1 MAVIPTRSNLDT
13 NTVNILNAI
22 RNTVG
27 GEYALAVPEAEASLR
42 SIHEVGEAIMS
53 YSPRQN
59 AFASTLVNRIIF
71 EVVKS
76 KEYENPWAMFKAG
89 YLEFGE
95 TVEEIFVNLASV
107 RQYAPSD
114 SPSNIFRRTIP
125 SIYAGYHS
133 MNIQVEYPLT
143 ISEDQ
148 LRQAF
153 TSINGVSDLIKG
165 CITSLITAMNYDEF
179 NVMKY
184 MLGRL
189 ALDGKIKIVQ
199 ISEPTAAN
207 GHAIVTAIKSV
218 SNKFEFLSDA
228 YNYAGVKNNC
238 KKDEQYLLEK
248 SDLNA
253 MVDVNV
259 LASAFN
265 MDKAEFLGHVVT
277 YDSIGEL
284 DTERLDIILSADP
297 NYTSLTSTEI
307 GYLNKIHAFLC
318 AKRFFMIYDNL
329 QKMTEAYNGDGLYM
343 NYFLHKW
350 QTMSTSPFEN
360 VVMFTDQTTTVT
372 LTISEGSTANILYEG
387 GTLQLTP
394 NVSVAGFGSKDVKW
408 SIAAGS
414 GTLANWSVSATGLVT
429 CNETA
434 ANKTAVVTATSVAD
448 PSVTASITLTSKTS
462 L

>member
-1 MAVIPTRSNLDT
+1 MATIPTSSSNFDN
-13 NTVNILNAI
+13 NTVNILNAV
-22 RNTVG
+22 RNSIG
-27 GEYALAVPEAEASLR
+27 GDYALAVPVAENNSR
-42 SIHEVGEAIMS
+42 SIRAVGEAILAFS
-53 YSPRQN
+53 ARQN

-89 YLEFGE
+89 FLEFGE

-114 SPSNIFRRTIP
+114 SPTNIFRRTIP

-165 CITSLITAMNYDEF
+165 CITSLVTAMNYDEF

-189 ALDGKIKIVQ
+189 ALDGKIKVVSIDTP
-199 ISEPTAAN
+199 SNTT

-218 SNKFEFLSDA
+218 SNKMEFLSDA

-238 KKDEQYLLEK
+238 KKDEQYLLEQ

-253 MVDVNV
+253 LIDVNV

-277 YDSIGEL
+277 FDSISEL
-284 DTERLDIILSADP
+284 DVDRLDIILASDP
-297 NYTSLTSTEI
+297 NYVTPTATQL
-307 GYLNKIHAFLC
+307 GYLAKIRAILC
-318 AKRFFMIYDNL
+318 AKRYFMIYDNL

-360 VVMFTDQTTTVT
+360 VVLFTDQQNSASISVTSTGSITVNGGTYQIEPTVT
-372 LTISEGSTANILYEG
+372 VT
-387 GTLQLTP
+387 
-394 NVSVAGFGSKDVKW
+394 GFGSKDVTYERTGGNGTADKW
-408 SIAAGS
+408 VIGED
-414 GTLANWSVSATGLVT
+414 GKVT

-434 ANKTAVVTATSVAD
+434 ANKTCIITITSKWDSNATATV
-448 PSVTASITLTSKTS
+448 TLTSAS
-462 L
+462 A

>member
-1 MAVIPTRSNLDT
+1 MPTIPSSSTNFDN

-22 RNTVG
+22 RNSIG
-27 GEYALAVPEAEASLR
+27 GDYALAVPVAEANSR
-42 SIHEVGEAIMS
+42 SIREVGEAILAFS
-53 YSPRQN
+53 ARQN

-114 SPSNIFRRTIP
+114 SPTNIFRRTIP

-133 MNIQVEYPLT
+133 MNIQIEYPLT

-165 CITSLITAMNYDEF
+165 CITSLVTAMNYDEF

-189 ALDGKIKIVQ
+189 ALNGKIKVVNIDTP
-199 ISEPTAAN
+199 STST
-207 GHAIVTAIKSV
+207 GHAIVTAIKSI
-218 SNKFEFLSDA
+218 SNKMEFLSDA
-228 YNYAGVKNNC
+228 FNYAKVKNNC
-238 KKDEQYLLEK
+238 LKGEQYLLEQ

-253 MVDVNV
+253 MIDVNV

-265 MDKAEFLGHVVT
+265 MDKAEFLGHVVIF
-277 YDSIGEL
+277 DSIGEL
-284 DTERLDIILSADP
+284 DTERLDIILAADP
-297 NYTSLTSTEI
+297 NYVSLTANELSW
-307 GYLNKIHAFLC
+307 LSKIRAILC
-318 AKRFFMIYDNL
+318 AKRYFMIYDNL

-360 VVMFTDQTTTVT
+360 VVLFTD
-372 LTISEGSTANILYEG
+372 LTSSAS
-387 GTLQLTP
+387 
-394 NVSVAGFGSKDVKW
+394 VSVASATGSITVNGGTYKIEPTVTVTGFGSKDVTY
-408 SIAAGS
+408 ARTGGN
-414 GTLANWSVSATGLVT
+414 GTAANWVIGADGTIT
-429 CNETA
+429 CNETT
-434 ANKTAVVTATSVAD
+434 ANKTCIITVTSAWDS
-448 PSVTASITLTSKTS
+448 TASTTVTLTSAS
-462 L
+462 A

>member
-1 MAVIPTRSNLDT
+1 MAITPGSSRNFDN

-22 RNTVG
+22 RNSIG
-27 GEYALAVPEAEASLR
+27 GDYALAVPVAEANNR
-42 SIHEVGEAIMS
+42 SIREYGEAVLAFS
-53 YSPRQN
+53 ARQN

-76 KEYENPWAMFKAG
+76 KEYENPWAQFKAG
-89 YLEFGE
+89 FLEFGE

-107 RQYAPSD
+107 RQYAPAN
-114 SPSNIFRRTIP
+114 SPSTIYQRTIP

-184 MLGRL
+184 MLGKL
-189 ALDGKIKIVQ
+189 ALDGKIKVVEIDTP
-199 ISEPTAAN
+199 SNST
-207 GHAIVTAIKSV
+207 GHAIVTSIKSV
-218 SNKFEFLSDA
+218 SNKFEFLSDE
-228 YNYAGVKNNC
+228 YNYAKVKNNVL
-238 KKDEQYLLEK
+238 KNEQYLLEQ

-253 MVDVNV
+253 MIDVNV

-277 YDSIGEL
+277 FDSIGTL
-284 DTERLDIILSADP
+284 DNDRLDIILASDP
-297 NYTSLTSTEI
+297 NYTTLTSTQL
-307 GYLNKIHAFLC
+307 GYLAKIRAILC

-360 VVMFTDQTTTVT
+360 AVLFTDQTSSASISVTSTGTVT
-372 LTISEGSTANILYEG
+372 VSG
-387 GTLQLTP
+387 GTYQIEPT
-394 NVSVAGFGSKDVKW
+394 VTVTGFGSKGVKY
-408 SIAAGS
+408 ARTGGN
-414 GTLANWSVSATGLVT
+414 GTAANWVIGEDGKVT
-429 CNETA
+429 CNETT
-434 ANKTAVVTATSVAD
+434 ANKTCIITVTSEWDSTATATV
-448 PSVTASITLTSKTS
+448 TLTSAS
-462 L
+462 A